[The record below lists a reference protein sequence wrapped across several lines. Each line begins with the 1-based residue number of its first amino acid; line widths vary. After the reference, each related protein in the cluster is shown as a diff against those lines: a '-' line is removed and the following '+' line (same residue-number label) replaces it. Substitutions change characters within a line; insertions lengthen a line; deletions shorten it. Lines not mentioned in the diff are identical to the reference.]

1 MQQLDELILFH
12 HVTLAYHN
20 LLVTQNEGS
29 FWVMALQDD
38 WWIGPELLIDII
50 FIADIFLNFQTGYIK
65 EQVNYRQRPG
75 ALSHLWR

>member
-1 MQQLDELILFH
+1 MSLSVYDHVIQYQASTRPQQ
-12 HVTLAYHN
+12 
-20 LLVTQNEGS
+20 

-65 EQVNYRQRPG
+65 EQV
-75 ALSHLWR
+75 